1 MSFKAGFAKKEI
13 NVFFPGL
20 GMMGYGQLHN
30 IVQEQ
35 ATPLYARAS
44 AFQDQEKNCF
54 IHVIVELCFATIAVK
69 EEATKRLQIKFP
81 ELHLSLANVMIASQH
96 THSAPGGYTHYPFY
110 NITIPGF
117 RTDLFNHIA
126 EGIVEAVTEA
136 VQNLEPVQINLGS
149 YDIPEDQN
157 VAFNRSMSAYFR
169 NPEARKFS
177 PRENF
182 LAVNRRM
189 QGLNIDDLNGQRK
202 AHMNWFGV
210 HTTSISSH
218 NTRIHHDN
226 KGVAAA
232 VYEKNNS
239 SFAVFAQAA
248 AGDVSPN
255 YIWDKKLKRMRGTT
269 VDQYE
274 NAALNGEIQA
284 SSAEKIKTEVM
295 VQGQISFSH
304 SYFDMS
310 LKAAHA
316 AHGLGFFRGTLEG
329 PGVSSA
335 AVPVLKAISK
345 AVKHYRLLTD
355 PEAHAD
361 FYKQHEPK
369 NILFDHRNG
378 NFFGL
383 PLSVWKVMTKVFPP
397 PLNLFSEN
405 LKNGS
410 LQTLPWVPEIL
421 PFQIVHLGNVTLIA
435 VPGEITTVAAE
446 RLKTALQSQYKDQH
460 LIINSYANA
469 YMGYITTPEE
479 YDEQGYEGGHCV
491 YGRNTLP
498 AMIEYYKM
506 LPEKNGSQE
515 CFKFPPEQL
524 AKRSYLQK

>member
-1 MSFKAGFAKKEI
+1 
-13 NVFFPGL
+13 
-20 GMMGYGQLHN
+20 MMGYGQLHN
-30 IVQEQ
+30 IVKEQ

-44 AFQDQEKNCF
+44 VFQDQTGNSF
-54 IHVIVELCFATIAVK
+54 VHVIVELCFATIAIK
-69 EEATKRLQIKFP
+69 EEATKRLQVKFP
-81 ELHLSLANVMIASQH
+81 ELQLSLAHVMIASQH

-117 RTDLFNHIA
+117 RTDLFNQIA

-149 YDIPEDQN
+149 YDIPENQT
-157 VAFNRSMSAYFR
+157 VAFNRSMTAYLR
-169 NPEARKFS
+169 NPEAKNVS
-177 PRENF
+177 IEENF

-189 QGLNIDDLNGQRK
+189 QGLNIDDLSGQRK

-210 HTTSISSH
+210 HTTSISSY

-239 SFAVFAQAA
+239 CFAVFAQAA

-255 YIWDKKLKRMRGTT
+255 YVWDKKLKRMRGTT
-269 VDQYE
+269 ADQYE

-284 SSAEKIKTEVM
+284 SSSEKIKSDVV
-295 VQGQISFSH
+295 VQGQISCSH

-316 AHGLGFFRGTLEG
+316 AHGLGFFCGTLEG
-329 PGVSSA
+329 PGLSSA
-335 AVPVLKAISK
+335 LKPILKTISH
-345 AVKHYRLLTD
+345 AVKQYHLLTNS
-355 PEAHAD
+355 EAHAE
-361 FYKQHEPK
+361 FYKQQSPK
-369 NILFDHRNG
+369 NILLDHRNG
-378 NFFGL
+378 TFFGL
-383 PLSVWKVMTKVFPP
+383 PPSAWQVITSVFPHP
-397 PLNLFSEN
+397 VKLFAEN
-405 LKNGS
+405 LKSGS

-421 PFQIVHLGNVTLIA
+421 PFQIVHLGNVTIIA

-446 RLKTALQSQYKDQH
+446 RLKAALQSQYKDQH

-479 YDEQGYEGGHCV
+479 YDEQCYEGGHCV

-498 AMIEYYKM
+498 AMIEYYQM
-506 LPEKNGSQE
+506 LSENAGSQD
-515 CFKFPPEQL
+515 CFKFPAAEL
-524 AKRSYLQK
+524 TKRSYSQK